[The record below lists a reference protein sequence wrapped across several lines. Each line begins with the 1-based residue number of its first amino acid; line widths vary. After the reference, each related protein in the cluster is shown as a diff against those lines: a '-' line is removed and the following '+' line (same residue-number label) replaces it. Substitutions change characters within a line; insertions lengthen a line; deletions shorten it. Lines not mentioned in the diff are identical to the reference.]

1 MLNSNFLWPI
11 LRLETTDSAGRTL
24 SKTSLG
30 KERFLQVHA
39 LIFVCVG
46 STQYFGGSPS
56 LFELLLPKQ
65 FNHYCKSIITH
76 RLPVDWSIFWYYYFY
91 DRNENHVVRSW
102 SNFSS
107 YLHFFKNGPTLCL
120 LCVLFFCCAKFHKNQ
135 AEKLWDILYMGYILC
150 VNLRLE
156 FIKQLFG
163 CLQESLYHLLFSRV
177 LSPNLWNQVDLSD
190 FETHENIWIGQSKT
204 HYWALHCF

>member
-1 MLNSNFLWPI
+1 MSSSLIQFTHRCLLKKVSARARGATRHLYINTTFLAEFIKIYTLMLNSNFLRPI

-30 KERFLQVHA
+30 KEWFLQVHA
-39 LIFVCVG
+39 LIFLCVG

-76 RLPVDWSIFWYYYFY
+76 RLHVDWSIFWYYYFY
-91 DRNENHVVRSW
+91 DRNENHVVSSW

-120 LCVLFFCCAKFHKNQ
+120 LCVLFFCCAKFHKNL

-150 VNLRLE
+150 VN
-156 FIKQLFG
+156 
-163 CLQESLYHLLFSRV
+163 
-177 LSPNLWNQVDLSD
+177 
-190 FETHENIWIGQSKT
+190 
-204 HYWALHCF
+204 